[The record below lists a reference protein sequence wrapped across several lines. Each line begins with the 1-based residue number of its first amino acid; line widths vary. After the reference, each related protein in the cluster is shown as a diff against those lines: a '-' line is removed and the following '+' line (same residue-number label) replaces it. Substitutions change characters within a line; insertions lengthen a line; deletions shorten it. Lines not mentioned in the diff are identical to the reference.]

1 MAKEAALTQGG
12 HVPMIII
19 EGGSQSVIGQIAN
32 LPRTHQGRLQVL
44 FATGAALA
52 QSGDV
57 ATLRQVFFIS
67 EGWMSSAKKGG
78 AIEAPPS
85 QDPNRKEV
93 LIISSSSDVHAR
105 RASLVVFEMLRDGE
119 GQLVELE
126 QLHTVEDEDLRV
138 ASPLLNAF
146 VEGFRLEMRGKLN

>member
-1 MAKEAALTQGG
+1 
-12 HVPMIII
+12 
-19 EGGSQSVIGQIAN
+19 
-32 LPRTHQGRLQVL
+32 
-44 FATGAALA
+44 
-52 QSGDV
+52 
-57 ATLRQVFFIS
+57 
-67 EGWMSSAKKGG
+67 MSMAKKGG
-78 AIEAPPS
+78 AIEVPPS

-93 LIISSSSDVHAR
+93 LIISSSSDVQAR

-146 VEGFRLEMRGKLN
+146 VEGFRLEMRSKLN